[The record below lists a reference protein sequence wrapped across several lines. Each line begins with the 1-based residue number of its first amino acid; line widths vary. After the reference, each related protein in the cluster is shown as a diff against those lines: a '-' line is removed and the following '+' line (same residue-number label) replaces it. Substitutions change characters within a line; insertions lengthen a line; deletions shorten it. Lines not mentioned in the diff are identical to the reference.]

1 MSIDDDN
8 DSDEES
14 LGPSRSQQRREA
26 LAILKLAEALTTLTD
41 AQLARVPL
49 DDNILD
55 ELRRARATSQ
65 QVARKRQIQYVA
77 KHMRRLEDDEIAAIR
92 LVLDSDRQQSNR
104 ETASLHQV
112 ESWRDRLLGEG
123 DAALD
128 EWMALHPESD
138 RQQLRALMR
147 QARTETDRQKPPR
160 ASRELFRQLREIHSR
175 STPAPTEPGMA

>member
-1 MSIDDDN
+1 MSIDESDD
-8 DSDEES
+8 EF
-14 LGPSRSQQRREA
+14 LGPSRSHQRREA
-26 LAILKLAEALTTLTD
+26 LAVLKLAEALTALTD

-55 ELRRARATSQ
+55 EVRRARATHQ

-112 ESWRDRLLGEG
+112 ESWRDRLLDEG
-123 DAALD
+123 DSALD
-128 EWMALHPESD
+128 AWLALHPASD
-138 RQQLRALMR
+138 RQQLRTLMR
-147 QARTETDRQKPPR
+147 QAKTEADRQKPPR
-160 ASRELFRQLREIHSR
+160 AARELFRQLRDIHASSEP
-175 STPAPTEPGMA
+175 STPAEIDPD